1 MKCYYILHYTILFI
15 HRHVIL
21 CSISGSVSIYLC
33 IEAFLK
39 QQYIF
44 ISVKNLQKL
53 EELYMSYNDFTS
65 LPSPV
70 YTLKSLKI
78 LHISGNE
85 SLTSLDP
92 KILQLTQLHTLYV
105 SDCHALTSPPL
116 EVCERG
122 VDAVRQYYTDL
133 AKGAGRNL
141 PFVTIVVLGNT
152 MAGKTSLIRT
162 LQNTDR
168 TRVLTNRGQDT
179 VRDETTKVFNVEEVE
194 IDGKVLRLID
204 MGGQEVY
211 HITYQLTLRQNCIP
225 VIVVNMKQY
234 DEISSK
240 STHREAVRRL
250 AFDYMSHLYLAN
262 PTLGAPKLIFTH
274 EDKFQSAEFQKLKN
288 NFLKISNQLCEE
300 IIREEK
306 ALGGEFAQIK
316 HFSESTKGVFLG
328 EDIYEVGKDDK
339 YEVFDMIKESLLQS
353 SQHFVKP
360 LPLVWEEVNEKVLS
374 IPSVYSTF
382 DEILKHIQ
390 TELQNIESSQL
401 DIILTYMHDCGKVLW
416 YKDIGSLRPYIFHR
430 ISEVTK
436 LLCVL
441 YHHDPNIWQ
450 SRVDVFQPYFS
461 ENGIPVEKEDFER
474 FVSHFTNT
482 GLMMQCLL
490 THLIKQETPFTSLED
505 VEVAVCL
512 LLTFRL
518 LYGPLPGDFKE
529 PCFIVPQF
537 ASDLFNTSYKS
548 PKNMLL
554 RVETKFNGLALPQY
568 VYHQMNVGLLELF
581 SDEFAVIKV
590 KRNGANVYQDGI
602 YTQLVHDHKSRKV
615 SLYVSSNAANISR
628 MWERLI
634 TTNNN
639 ILRHVLETWTASR
652 PVSTCYCAHCLLLG
666 VPCPKKML
674 NPVWCLRSLKHPT
687 PSTKLC
693 SGSSTT
699 LCGDE
704 EIPSALLYPCMCN
717 LTLCGI
723 VYFSVI
729 YSSNFIV

>member
-1 MKCYYILHYTILFI
+1 MQ
-15 HRHVIL
+15 
-21 CSISGSVSIYLC
+21 S
-33 IEAFLK
+33 
-39 QQYIF
+39 
-44 ISVKNLQKL
+44 LQKL
-53 EELYMSYNDFTS
+53 ENLGIPNNNFTS

-70 YTLKSLKI
+70 YTLSSLQI
-78 LHISGNE
+78 LDISFNY

-92 KILQLTQLHTLYV
+92 EILLLTKLHSLNV
-105 SDCHALTSPPL
+105 SGCKAITSPPL
-116 EVCERG
+116 EVYRRG
-122 VDAVRQYYTDL
+122 LDAVRQYYADL

-141 PFVTIVVLGNT
+141 PFATIAVLGNT
-152 MAGKTSLIRT
+152 MAGKTSLIKT
-162 LQNTDR
+162 LQNAGR
-168 TRVLTNRGQDT
+168 KRILTNRGPDA
-179 VRDETTKVFNVEEVE
+179 VIDETTKVFNVEEVE
-194 IDGKVLRLID
+194 VDGTVLRLID

-225 VIVVNMKQY
+225 VIVVNMEQY
-234 DEISSK
+234 EKISSE
-240 STHREAVRRL
+240 STHREAVKRL

-274 EDKFQSAEFQKLKN
+274 KDKFQNAEFQKLRKN
-288 NFLKISNQLCEE
+288 FMEISNQLCEE
-300 IIREEK
+300 MINEEK
-306 ALGGEFAQIK
+306 ALGGEFAHIK
-316 HFSESTKGVFLG
+316 HFSESTEGVFLG

-339 YEVFDMIKESLLQS
+339 YEVFDLIKESLLQS
-353 SQHFVKP
+353 SHHFVKP

-382 DEILKHIQ
+382 DEILNCVQ
-390 TELQNIESSQL
+390 TEFQHIESSQL

-416 YKDIGSLRPYIFHR
+416 YKDISSLRPYIFHK
-430 ISEVTK
+430 ISQVTK

-450 SRVDVFQPYFS
+450 SRVDKFQPYSS
-461 ENGIPVEKEDFER
+461 EDGMPVEKEDFER
-474 FVSHFTNT
+474 FVNHFTNT

-490 THLIKQETPFTSLED
+490 THLVKQETPFTGLED
-505 VEVAVCL
+505 LKVAVCL

-518 LYGPLPGDFKE
+518 LYGPLPADFKE

-537 ASDLFNTSYKS
+537 ANDIFNTSYSS

-554 RVETKFNGLALPQY
+554 RVETQFNGLALPQY

-581 SDEFAVIKV
+581 TDEFAVIKV
-590 KRNGANVYQDGI
+590 KKNGANVYQDGI
-602 YTQLVHDHKSRKV
+602 YTQLVHDCKSRKV

-634 TTNNN
+634 STNNN

-652 PVSTCYCAHCLLLG
+652 PVTTCYCAHCLLLG
-666 VPCPKKML
+666 IPCPKKVL
-674 NPVWCLRSLKHPT
+674 NPPWCLRSLKHTT
-687 PSTKLC
+687 PSTRLC

-717 LTLCGI
+717 FTSSKI
-723 VYFSVI
+723 VDFSMV
-729 YSSNFIV
+729 YSSTFII